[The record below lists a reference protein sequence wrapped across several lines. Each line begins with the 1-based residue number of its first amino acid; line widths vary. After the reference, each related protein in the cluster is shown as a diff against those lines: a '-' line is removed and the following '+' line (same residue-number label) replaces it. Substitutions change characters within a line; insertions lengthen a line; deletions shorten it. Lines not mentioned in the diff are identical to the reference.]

1 MSVGEGMGSRVCMRK
16 IHYRALLIVG
26 IVLIGASA
34 GAHAKDAPLKSRGST
49 LPVVLPT
56 VDSSSD
62 RVAER
67 APPSSVG
74 EFDFISPEVI
84 ERARQRITAR
94 ASVDPLRSRGA
105 QESDN
110 GQYGRVVAAKLPL
123 PNTVIARTIERI
135 GYACGAVA
143 SARALEGNEPGAY
156 KVTCTSGQSYQAR
169 PLHGRYHFRR
179 W

>member
-1 MSVGEGMGSRVCMRK
+1 MDSTVCMRK
-16 IHYRALLIVG
+16 NHYGVLVILGA
-26 IVLIGASA
+26 VLIGASA
-34 GAHAKDAPLKSRGST
+34 GVYAEDAPLKSSGST
-49 LPVVLPT
+49 LSVMLPA
-56 VDSSSD
+56 VNSSSD
-62 RVAER
+62 GVAER

-74 EFDFISPEVI
+74 EPDFISPEVI
-84 ERARQRITAR
+84 ERARQRIRAR
-94 ASVDPLRSRGA
+94 ASVDPLRSRGGQDA
-105 QESDN
+105 DN
-110 GQYGRVVAAKLPL
+110 GQHARAIAAKLPL

-143 SARALEGNEPGAY
+143 SATALEGHEPGAY